1 MRRPLG
7 ALATLQAVTTTLRLL
22 RSLRAGNARTTLGT
36 IRPPLTLRPLA
47 ALGSPA
53 RMRLGLGRGRRLGYR
68 GRGRNGR
75 RLRPAPGVPLARTTF
90 MARLARMV
98 VATDRPPNL
107 DELVDRRF
115 GLGHDLRQGLSHRN
129 VRCGSFRWSGDGK
142 GGRFCDA
149 AHQLRHLGEDRR
161 A

>member
-53 RMRLGLGRGRRLGYR
+53 RTRLGLGRGRRLGYR

-75 RLRPAPGVPLARTTF
+75 CFRLVPGMPLARTTF
-90 MARLARMV
+90 MARLARMF

-107 DELVDRRF
+107 DEFVDRRF
-115 GLGHDLRQGLSHRN
+115 GLGHDLRRGLRHRN
-129 VRCGSFRWSGDGK
+129 VLRGSFGRRGDGK
-142 GGRFCDA
+142 GRRFCNAD
-149 AHQLRHLGEDRR
+149 HQLRHLGEDRG